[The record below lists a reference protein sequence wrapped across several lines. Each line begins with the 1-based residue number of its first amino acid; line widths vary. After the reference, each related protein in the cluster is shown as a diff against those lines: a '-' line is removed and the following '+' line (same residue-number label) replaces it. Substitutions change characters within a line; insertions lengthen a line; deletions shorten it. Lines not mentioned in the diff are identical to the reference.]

1 MNFLFFRS
9 LPVLLLGFML
19 SSPGCE
25 SASPH
30 SDGPDTAS
38 TPPSSPTGSVNADF
52 DISTEQ
58 PRCPATIRLIAA
70 AQSGD
75 LTVAMLEDLISA
87 GADVGATRLPSGGNP
102 VLILTI
108 TGPYNPDVVVIVE
121 RMLDAGADVN
131 QANVNG
137 VTAVAAAA
145 AFSEQSVGLVG
156 LLLERGADP
165 NIIQRSGANLL
176 FATMFGSACEDL
188 IPLVLASPIPVD
200 LSHRFKLKTIL
211 EAAISSCP
219 SVCDLLLEHGATA
232 DPFFRLKSGDTIL
245 EVAKRGDYWAGTK
258 PGPMTMA
265 YLEGRAAK
273 TNP

>member
-1 MNFLFFRS
+1 
-9 LPVLLLGFML
+9 
-19 SSPGCE
+19 
-25 SASPH
+25 
-30 SDGPDTAS
+30 
-38 TPPSSPTGSVNADF
+38 
-52 DISTEQ
+52 
-58 PRCPATIRLIAA
+58 
-70 AQSGD
+70 
-75 LTVAMLEDLISA
+75 MLEDLISA

-188 IPLVLASPIPVD
+188 IPLVLASPIQLISVIGSNSRPSSKQPFHLVPRFVTCFWSTGRLPT
-200 LSHRFKLKTIL
+200 LSF
-211 EAAISSCP
+211 
-219 SVCDLLLEHGATA
+219 V
-232 DPFFRLKSGDTIL
+232 
-245 EVAKRGDYWAGTK
+245 
-258 PGPMTMA
+258 
-265 YLEGRAAK
+265 
-273 TNP
+273 